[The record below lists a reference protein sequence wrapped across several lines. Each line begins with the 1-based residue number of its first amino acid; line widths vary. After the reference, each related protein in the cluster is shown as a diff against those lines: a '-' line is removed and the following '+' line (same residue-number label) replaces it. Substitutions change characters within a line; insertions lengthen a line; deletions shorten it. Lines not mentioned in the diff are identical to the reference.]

1 MDARRRRRLLALG
14 AGGSV
19 VLVAAIDAYVVVS
32 VLVEIALDLDVPL
45 SALEQ
50 LTPIVTGYLLGYVA
64 AMPLLGQLADRFG
77 RKPLIHLC
85 LAGFAAG
92 SALTAVATAV
102 PWVVAGR
109 FVQGVAGGALLPVTM
124 ALAADWWQGSRR
136 VTALGAVGAA
146 QELGAVIGP
155 LYGAGLAAVFGWRG
169 IFWANIPVAVAA
181 AAAVQIAIPAAERPD
196 RASRTGGRAVQV
208 SDAEQRGR
216 VDWVGAGLLGLALA
230 VLTVG
235 LYNPDPE
242 SAPLPPW
249 GVPMIAAGAAI
260 LGGFVVSQARPRPGR
275 LFDPTGVALRPFIGV
290 LAASFV
296 AGAALLVT
304 LVNVE
309 LFAQGLLDMNASQAT
324 LLLGR
329 FLVALPLGAIA
340 GGLLARRYPD
350 WAIAGAGLA
359 AAAAGFRLI
368 SGWTLDVEAA
378 QHAGLPRI
386 DVDLILAGF
395 ALGLVIAPLSAVAL
409 RSAPRERHGVAAST
423 VVVSRTMG
431 MLIGVAALSAWGL
444 HRYEELTAG
453 LTVPLPFGLSEEEF
467 DRRLGAYEQTI
478 NAALLTEFQEIFVG
492 MAVVCAVGA
501 LIAAVAVRDLGAAGT
516 IAADR
521 STASLNASARDPG

>member
-1 MDARRRRRLLALG
+1 MDARRRRLLALG
-14 AGGSV
+14 AGGTV

-77 RKPLIHLC
+77 RKPLIHVC

-92 SALTAVATAV
+92 SALTAVATSV

-124 ALAADWWQGSRR
+124 ALAADLWQASRR
-136 VTALGAVGAA
+136 STALGAVGAA

-155 LYGAGLAAVFGWRG
+155 LYGAGLAALFGWRG
-169 IFWANIPVAVAA
+169 IFWVNIPIAVAA
-181 AAAVQIAIPAAERPD
+181 AVAVQIAIPTTGRPD
-196 RASRTGGRAVQV
+196 RTSRPGGRVRRV
-208 SDAEQRGR
+208 GR

-249 GVPMIAAGAAI
+249 GVPMIAVGAAI
-260 LGGFVVSQARPRPGR
+260 LGGFVVSQARSRPGR

-296 AGAALLVT
+296 AGAALLIT

-329 FLVALPLGAIA
+329 FLVALPIGAIA
-340 GGLLARRYPD
+340 GGLLARRYSD
-350 WAIAGAGLA
+350 WAIAAAGLA
-359 AAAAGFRLI
+359 AAAGGFRLI
-368 SGWTLDVEAA
+368 SGWTLDVEAT
-378 QHAGLPRI
+378 QHAGLPRT

-467 DRRLGAYEQTI
+467 DRRLEAYEQTI
-478 NAALLTEFQEIFVG
+478 NAALLVEFQEIFVG
-492 MAVVCAVGA
+492 TAVVCAVGA
-501 LIAAVAVRDLGAAGT
+501 LIAAVALRKGGAAGT